1 MLLKIYTVKKEGKT
15 VFQNL
20 DKLILENAKYAVKT
34 STTYPQAMMY
44 SNLSLNKN
52 VYEYAYK
59 IEDHNIMSYLPF

>member
-1 MLLKIYTVKKEGKT
+1 MLNKGKT

-20 DKLILENAKYAVKT
+20 DELILENAKYAVKT

-44 SNLSLNKN
+44 SNLALNKN

-59 IEDHNIMSYLPF
+59 IEHHNIMSYFAF